1 MSILIYERNGRMR
14 GKILNFLRRRRVLS
28 VVVANLEYC
37 IEDFLIGK
45 ENFALDGKGN
55 YVEKRMI
62 FEELNN
68 LAGPIILYGKY
79 SSSRNKEL
87 ITVEREVKL
96 FKRNDSR
103 LVENIFS
110 DTFVNVY
117 WNLYID
123 LVYKKLKQ
131 Q

>member
-1 MSILIYERNGRMR
+1 MSILIYERNWKTKERIS
-14 GKILNFLRRRRVLS
+14 KFLQQRHILS
-28 VVVANLEYC
+28 VVVASLKYC
-37 IEDFLIGK
+37 IDDFLIGK
-45 ENFALDGKGN
+45 DNFAFDDKGN

-68 LAGPIILYGKY
+68 LKGPIILYGKC
-79 SSSRNKEL
+79 SPCGNGNLVK
-87 ITVEREVKL
+87 VENRINL

>member
-1 MSILIYERNGRMR
+1 M
-14 GKILNFLRRRRVLS
+14 LS
-28 VVVANLEYC
+28 VVVANLNYC
-37 IEDFLIGK
+37 VDDFLIGK
-45 ENFALDGKGN
+45 DNFALDDKGN

-110 DTFVNVY
+110 DKFVNVY

>member
-1 MSILIYERNGRMR
+1 MSILTYERNWKTKERIS
-14 GKILNFLRRRRVLS
+14 KFLQQRHILS
-28 VVVANLEYC
+28 VVVASLKYC
-37 IEDFLIGK
+37 IDDFLIGK
-45 ENFALDGKGN
+45 DNFAFDDKGN

-68 LAGPIILYGKY
+68 LKGPIILYGKC
-79 SSSRNKEL
+79 SPCGNGNLVK
-87 ITVEREVKL
+87 VENRINL